1 MMVHLINLFKQL
13 KQTPTL
19 VNFSLVQLSPSLFC
33 ILFILPVQWRDM
45 VPGDNLTWE
54 KPAQRQCATRDNM
67 PRPGANMALRQ
78 YTPKK
83 VCSGEKSAQAK
94 PPKK

>member
-1 MMVHLINLFKQL
+1 MLHMMVHLINLFKQL

-45 VPGDNLTWE
+45 VPWDNLTWE
-54 KPAQRQCATRDNM
+54 KPAQRQFTLGSDVTLHLVEVFVIVSCRTLHV
-67 PRPGANMALRQ
+67 GAELA
-78 YTPKK
+78 P
-83 VCSGEKSAQAK
+83 
-94 PPKK
+94 